1 MTKITFKD
9 LPDTTTPL
17 SASNLNTLQ
26 DNVETAINSK
36 QDEIDSSHKISA
48 DLVDDTSTTNK
59 FFSGDYDDLTN
70 KPTILEPTVL
80 YNNSTGSNTS
90 APLSDSAAN
99 YDYIE
104 IYFKNNDGF
113 YASQKVYEPNGK
125 SVCLTSTF
133 TGGSNYVLKFAGA
146 TISGTS
152 ITIDDYWEF
161 NLNGASR
168 IDPGNAYITKVIG
181 YK

>member
-1 MTKITFKD
+1 MVKINFINNVTKANADTF
-9 LPDTTTPL
+9 
-17 SASNLNTLQ
+17 NTMQ
-26 DNVETAINSK
+26 DNIENAINEK
-36 QDEIDSSHKISA
+36 QATIDSSHKLSA

-59 FFSGDYDDLTN
+59 FFSGDYNDLSN
-70 KPTILEPTVL
+70 KPIVLEPTVL
-80 YNNSTGSNTS
+80 YNNDTGTNSTAILSN
-90 APLSDSAAN
+90 SAAN

-168 IDPGNAYITKVIG
+168 IDPGNAYITKVVG